1 MLNRREQM
9 EVKANGMVDVVDR
22 KTGKTVEL
30 WPVDAREA
38 LSHPE
43 SVYTTPEQMK
53 AEQDAKKESATKT
66 DKGKASEDDK
76 KPPTK

>member
-1 MLNRREQM
+1 M

-53 AEQDAKKESATKT
+53 AEQDAKKESAAKT
-66 DKGKASEDDK
+66 DKGKAPEDDK

>member
-1 MLNRREQM
+1 
-9 EVKANGMVDVVDR
+9 
-22 KTGKTVEL
+22 
-30 WPVDAREA
+30 
-38 LSHPE
+38 
-43 SVYTTPEQMK
+43 MK